1 VESSV
6 WKKTKKLISENY
18 LFLNLFLAGRFT
30 YGHSSENL
38 ANASTRQFFSFLASY
53 VKFLQVL
60 ASFGKF
66 WQVLASFG
74 KFWQVLA
81 SFGKFWQVLASNGEF
96 GKGRLDH

>member
-6 WKKTKKLISENY
+6 WKKKTKKLISENY

-38 ANASTRQFFSFLASY
+38 ANASTRQFFSFLAS
-53 VKFLQVL
+53 
-60 ASFGKF
+60 FGKF

-81 SFGKFWQVLASNGEF
+81 SFGKFGKFWQVLASNGEF